1 MKYARTYIQSHQNTE
16 SINLLFQ
23 FPKFRLV
30 GVLHFLFT
38 TEAYP
43 QGAKWKKWL
52 IHWNENQEKTTSIGF
67 QFHRPKEKAVLHI
80 FLIIVKYVK
89 RAYETGNRYNF
100 PRRHRTQIER
110 T

>member
-1 MKYARTYIQSHQNTE
+1 MKYARTYIQSHRNTE

-30 GVLHFLFT
+30 GVFHFL
-38 TEAYP
+38 YP

-100 PRRHRTQIER
+100 PRRNRTQIER